1 MWVGIQHDHNRR
13 DFKEW
18 ERDDHVDHHV
28 VHVERFGITVD
39 IEARGFGVS
48 HLSTHSHVGTVDTKA
63 PHRVGPGVDGNLF
76 FAGRGRESG
85 VQIRHGFTVSSR
97 SSVLRA
103 GAVRTRADN
112 SALYAEVMTTVVALQ
127 LAKASRLDMVP
138 LDSVEILDGCG
149 ITDDRYENARH
160 RQVTVQSLEEIAL
173 AEAEVGRKLDA
184 VQTRRNI
191 TLASGLL
198 DRTPG
203 TRITIGTAG
212 SDDWVELE
220 VVRDAAPCKLLEDNL
235 GRDAKLALHKRAGVC
250 CRTIKGGKI
259 RLGDT
264 MTVLHQA

>member
-1 MWVGIQHDHNRR
+1 M
-13 DFKEW
+13 
-18 ERDDHVDHHV
+18 
-28 VHVERFGITVD
+28 
-39 IEARGFGVS
+39 
-48 HLSTHSHVGTVDTKA
+48 
-63 PHRVGPGVDGNLF
+63 DGNLF

-103 GAVRTRADN
+103 GAVRTLAGY

-203 TRITIGTAG
+203 TRITIGA
-212 SDDWVELE
+212 VELE

-264 MTVLHQA
+264 MTVVHQTSR